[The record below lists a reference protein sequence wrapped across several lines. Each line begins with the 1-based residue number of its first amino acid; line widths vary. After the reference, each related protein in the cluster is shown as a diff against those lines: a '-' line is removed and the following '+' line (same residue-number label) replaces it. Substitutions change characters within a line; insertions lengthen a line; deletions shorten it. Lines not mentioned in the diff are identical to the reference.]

1 MAKKKKKAL
10 EAEKDTLIWVVKSS
24 FNFSKKIS
32 EFSELAKR
40 KRKLCKDLGGASQA
54 GERTTTQTWW
64 KNAKNANKVEDAWTQ
79 SRGQQK
85 YQAHEPNL
93 TPSLTQIQVW
103 VLFQE
108 PWHPSGNL

>member
-1 MAKKKKKAL
+1 MMKIKFKYQNGKKKKKKAL

-54 GERTTTQTWW
+54 GERTTTQT
-64 KNAKNANKVEDAWTQ
+64 
-79 SRGQQK
+79 
-85 YQAHEPNL
+85 
-93 TPSLTQIQVW
+93 
-103 VLFQE
+103 
-108 PWHPSGNL
+108 